1 MYSGKNIDTS
11 HTAETL
17 AALVQSDRVH
27 TCLYTSEEIFD
38 LEIDNI
44 FNRTWVWVAHESE
57 IPDAGSYKS
66 SMVGTQPVIVV
77 RDRKGNINVLLNRCR
92 HRAATVCEHR
102 SGKTNGFTCPYHGWG
117 YGLDGALRGVP
128 HPESYGDT
136 LNKSE
141 LGMVRLRV
149 ESYAGMIF
157 ASFNHDIEPLT
168 DFLGPAMKWMDL
180 FMKQGLATRCRP
192 PPRTVFA
199 FPATG
204 KSSWKIPPTAITSRS
219 FISRF

>member
-1 MYSGKNIDTS
+1 MSECIPVKNIDTS

-102 SGKTNGFTCPYHGWG
+102 SGK
-117 YGLDGALRGVP
+117 
-128 HPESYGDT
+128 
-136 LNKSE
+136 
-141 LGMVRLRV
+141 
-149 ESYAGMIF
+149 
-157 ASFNHDIEPLT
+157 
-168 DFLGPAMKWMDL
+168 
-180 FMKQGLATRCRP
+180 
-192 PPRTVFA
+192 RTVL
-199 FPATG
+199 PARITAG
-204 KSSWKIPPTAITSRS
+204 AMASTARCAGYRIQRATAIR
-219 FISRF
+219 